1 MIRRRLLYL
10 LPILVFLAIVVWFW
24 QGLAPG
30 RDPSVVPSVMIDKP
44 VPDFDLPALAAGAP
58 ALKSSDLK
66 GRLYLINFFASWCV
80 PCRAEHP
87 LLLDLAK
94 DERIEL
100 VGIAWKNVP
109 ADASGFLAEL
119 GNPYKLAV
127 ADQSG
132 RTGID
137 FGTYG
142 VPESYLVDRE
152 GKIRYKQLGPFTEDD
167 IRTKL
172 EPVIAELSR

>member
-10 LPILVFLAIVVWFW
+10 LPVFVFVAIAI
-24 QGLAPG
+24 GLLWGLRPG
-30 RDPSVVPSVMIDKP
+30 HDPSAVPTVMIDKP
-44 VPDFDLPALAAGAP
+44 VPDFELPALAAGAP
-58 ALKSSDLK
+58 ALKSSDVK

-87 LLLDLAK
+87 LLLGLAK
-94 DERIEL
+94 DKRIEL
-100 VGIAWKNVP
+100 VGIAWKNAP
-109 ADASGFLAEL
+109 ADASAFLAEL
-119 GNPYKLAV
+119 GNPYSMAV
-127 ADQSG
+127 ADQTG

-142 VPESYLVDRE
+142 VPESYLVDQD
-152 GKIRYKQLGPFTEDD
+152 GKIRFKQLGPFTEDD